1 MPPAKLGAFQPCACV
16 RGYAECPEQKAGWVM
31 QQYRARVRGLIPW
44 YCIQKKADASLFLRN
59 VAGTGAHRHAVPIQY
74 IGTAPPLVLILINIA
89 GARAKPTP
97 LSAGWGK
104 LQQCA
109 LRKNKTS
116 CDTQPSSVSGMG
128 QRYFLTQY
136 RR

>member
-31 QQYRARVRGLIPW
+31 QQYRARVRELIPW

-89 GARAKPTP
+89 AQNPHHFRQGGGNCSSAPLEKTKQAAILSPARYLVWANVT
-97 LSAGWGK
+97 
-104 LQQCA
+104 
-109 LRKNKTS
+109 
-116 CDTQPSSVSGMG
+116 
-128 QRYFLTQY
+128 F
-136 RR
+136 